1 MRESMVQ
8 KENLLEGLELLKKPV
23 LPLVSMVQ
31 FFLLTGDFD
40 TVAEIVE
47 QLPDPIET
55 EYARYDQPAELLKPY
70 LEQLET
76 LLAVQKGAELP
87 CPVVTESGEEVDQT
101 TAMTAL
107 VDQQILTMELEA
119 INSALC
125 GPCGCTLCC
134 TGPEQTME
142 QAFFEIPLRESEA
155 DLFEVEKI
163 ETAAARQCNAMD
175 ESPLQVDG
183 TDFFARTSSALVH
196 WQKGWSLILPKMGRC
211 PNLESQTGRCAVYSD
226 RPEVCRRP
234 QIFSYIV
241 EPVTGED
248 GEIVA
253 QRLRRTLLAVI
264 DCPYVEVLEDEIAAY
279 AAACE
284 LDLVIK
290 RNKG

>member
-1 MRESMVQ
+1 MVQ
-8 KENLLEGLELLKKPV
+8 KENLKQGLELLQKPV
-23 LPLVSMVQ
+23 LPLVSMVE
-31 FFLLTGDFD
+31 FFLLTGDFA

-55 EYARYDQPAELLKPY
+55 EYTRYDQPAELLKPY
-70 LEQLET
+70 LEQLEL

-87 CPVVTESGEEVDQT
+87 CPVTTEAGEEVDLT
-101 TAMTAL
+101 TAMTAF
-107 VDQQILTMELEA
+107 VDQKILTMELEA

-134 TGPEQTME
+134 TGPDQTME
-142 QAFFEIPLRESEA
+142 QAFFEIPLLKAEA
-155 DLFEVEKI
+155 DLFGVEKI
-163 ETAAARQCNAMD
+163 ETPAARECNAMD
-175 ESPLQVDG
+175 EPPLQVEG
-183 TDFFARTSSALVH
+183 ADFFARTSSALVH
-196 WQKGWSLILPKMGRC
+196 WQKGWSLILPKKSSC
-211 PNLESQTGRCAVYSD
+211 PNLESQTGRCTVYTD

-234 QIFSYIV
+234 QIFPYIL
-241 EPVTGED
+241 EPITGDD
-248 GEIVA
+248 GEVIA

-264 DCPYVEVLEDEIAAY
+264 DCPYVEILEEEIAAY

>member
-1 MRESMVQ
+1 MVQ
-8 KENLLEGLELLKKPV
+8 KENLKQGLGLLKQPV
-23 LPLVSMVQ
+23 LPLVSMVE
-31 FFLLTGDFD
+31 FFLLTGDFA

-55 EYARYDQPAELLKPY
+55 DYARYDQPAELLKPY

-76 LLAVQKGAELP
+76 LLAIQQGAEP
-87 CPVVTESGEEVDQT
+87 PWPVITENGEEVDLT

-107 VDQQILTMELEA
+107 VDQKILTMELEA

-125 GPCGCTLCC
+125 EPCGCTLCC
-134 TGPEQTME
+134 IGPDQSME

-163 ETAAARQCNAMD
+163 ETVAAQQCNAMD
-175 ESPLQVDG
+175 EPPLQVEG
-183 TDFFARTSSALVH
+183 KDFFARTSSALVH
-196 WQKGWSLILPKMGRC
+196 WQKGWSLILPKMSSC
-211 PNLESQTGRCAVYSD
+211 PNLESQTGRCTVYTD

-234 QIFSYIV
+234 QIFPYIL

-248 GEIVA
+248 GEIIA

-264 DCPYVEVLEDEIAAY
+264 DCPYVEVLQEEIAAY

>member
-1 MRESMVQ
+1 MVQ
-8 KENLLEGLELLKKPV
+8 KENLKQGLELLKNPV
-23 LPLVSMVQ
+23 LPLASMVE
-31 FFLLTGDFD
+31 FFLLTGDFN

-55 EYARYDQPAELLKPY
+55 EYTRYDQPAELLKPY
-70 LEQLET
+70 FEQLET
-76 LLAVQKGAELP
+76 LLVVQNGVELP
-87 CPVVTESGEEVDQT
+87 CPVITENGEEVDLT

-107 VDQQILTMELEA
+107 VDQNIMTIELEA

-125 GPCGCTLCC
+125 GPCKCRLCC
-134 TGPEQTME
+134 TGPDQNME
-142 QAFFEIPLRESEA
+142 QAFFEIPLREAEVN
-155 DLFEVEKI
+155 LFGVEKI
-163 ETAAARQCNAMD
+163 ETPAAKRCNAMD
-175 ESPLQVDG
+175 EPPLQVEG
-183 TDFFARTSSALVH
+183 VDFFARTSSALVH
-196 WQKGWSLILPKMGRC
+196 WQKGWSLILPKMSSC
-211 PNLESQTGRCAVYSD
+211 PNLESQTGRCTVYID

-234 QIFSYIV
+234 QIFPYIL

-248 GEIVA
+248 GEVIA

-264 DCPYVEVLEDEIAAY
+264 DCPYVEILEEEIAAY